1 MTVSDVDAAAGT
13 VVGEAVDGAA
23 GTTARTVPTAT
34 ATAAADGRPGN
45 RMRLRL
51 VRLMRV
57 SSEAGGVAAGG

>member
-1 MTVSDVDAAAGT
+1 M
-13 VVGEAVDGAA
+13 GEAVDGAA
-23 GTTARTVPTAT
+23 GATARTAPTAT
-34 ATAAADGRPGN
+34 AVADGRPGN